1 MKIFNSKYHSV
12 IFYIIFS
19 LAYFLIGISL
29 TKLAFNSQIIPV
41 WIPAGIALVGCFIW
55 WWRFIPA
62 LFIAAFAFNFNI
74 FDSTAHDMVLVGSTF
89 NQAMYIAIG
98 IVLQAMVGAGLL
110 RYWLGHPL
118 RFKKRASIIYFILIV
133 GVGVCLIS
141 ANFGVFALSQFNPAY
156 AIEDHWQNVI
166 YWWLGDS
173 LGVIIATP
181 FLLILLPLKEQNHA
195 ITPLPTLAVCSIL
208 FVSVALTT
216 QLYDRENRQHT
227 FKIAERESHIIEN
240 SLYRYINQSLIAVQ
254 SLASQVQ
261 SNPNLNQQDFYA
273 YASEL
278 LAQHS
283 FIKALSWNK
292 KIEQSERESFTQ
304 EVANIYH
311 LDFEVVGEP
320 LEADDP
326 MVIVKYIAPFN
337 GNQKAVGFNVYSNP
351 DRKASLT
358 DPSIKYQPVS
368 TKIIQLVQTTTP
380 EPAYLLFAPVYKQ
393 EQHKT
398 IIEGYATGVF
408 LVRSIIEQ
416 AINEQQSEMFSIALY
431 EDVNKPAFYS
441 NYVKDLDMAHGS
453 RIMPL
458 KLSFGGQTWN
468 VSLALKEK
476 FLAPHNN
483 QLTLFLMA
491 LQVAVCALIL
501 IVLLLFNQQQIAL
514 TRKVAERTHS
524 LAQAKKQSDLANLA
538 KSRFLANMSHEIR
551 TPLNAVIG
559 FSSLAR
565 KEDNAQTLIGYLDKI
580 NSSSKS
586 LLSLINDILDISK
599 IESHKLKLENT
610 AFDLQVIIKR
620 INTMFET
627 SALNKGINWQVNSH
641 LPVDT
646 WYMGDPMRF
655 EQVVFN
661 LCSNAIKFT
670 DRGEVTVTFNGEFIN
685 AENVQITVT
694 VTDTGIGIEPSQQ
707 GKLFS
712 AFTQADDSTSRRY
725 GGTGLGLTV
734 VKELSKLMG
743 GKVTLKSEPNVGSTF
758 SFNVP
763 FTAAPIQESAALVYS
778 GTKLATLKVLVAE
791 DNPVNQMVIKAM
803 LGSLGIIAHIVENGE
818 AAVEAAKAQS
828 FDLILMDCQMP
839 IMDGYRAT
847 ALIRQ
852 FKNKL
857 ELPIIAL
864 TADVMP
870 EDKAHAQAVGFNEH
884 LAKPLELVKLTE
896 CLALYVEDDAH

>member
-1 MKIFNSKYHSV
+1 VKNFNSKNHSV

-19 LAYFLIGISL
+19 SAYFLIGISL
-29 TKLAFNSQIIPV
+29 TKLAFNTQIIPV
-41 WIPAGIALVGCFIW
+41 WLPAGVALVGCYIW
-55 WWRFIPA
+55 WWRFVPA

-74 FDSTAHDMVLVGSTF
+74 FESSAHEMVLVGNSF
-89 NQAMYIAIG
+89 KQAMYIASG
-98 IVLQAMVGAGLL
+98 IALQAMVGAGLL
-110 RYWLGHPL
+110 KFWLGHPL
-118 RFKKRASIIYFILIV
+118 YFKKRASIIYFIFIV
-133 GVGVCLIS
+133 GIAVSSIS

-156 AIEDHWQNVI
+156 NINDHWQNVLF
-166 YWWLGDS
+166 WWLGDS

-181 FLLILLPLKEQNHA
+181 LLLVLTQLTGPNRPMF
-195 ITPLPTLAVCSIL
+195 PLPTIVVCSIL
-208 FVSVALTT
+208 FISVAITT
-216 QLYDRENRQHT
+216 QLYNHKNKQHII
-227 FKIAERESHIIEN
+227 KAAQQEAQVIEN

-261 SNPNLNQQDFYA
+261 SNPDLNQQDFYA

-278 LAQHS
+278 LIQHS
-283 FIKALSWNK
+283 FIKALSWNQ
-292 KIEQSERESFTQ
+292 KITQSERASFTQ

-320 LEADDP
+320 LEPDDP

-358 DPSIKYQPVS
+358 NPAIKYQPVS
-368 TKIIQLVQTTTP
+368 TKIIQLVQTSAP

-393 EQHKT
+393 QQQAT
-398 IIEGYATGVF
+398 VINGYATGVF
-408 LVRSIIEQ
+408 LVRNIIEQ
-416 AINEQQSEMFSIALY
+416 AINKQQSDMFSIALY
-431 EDVNKPAFYS
+431 EDLNKPAFYS
-441 NYVKDLDMAHGS
+441 NSDNPSAIKNTN
-453 RIMPL
+453 IIKL
-458 KLSFGGQTWN
+458 KLTFGGQTWN
-468 VSLALKEK
+468 AYLALKERY
-476 FLAPHNN
+476 LAPQNS
-483 QLTLFLMA
+483 QLTLFLMV
-491 LQVAVCALIL
+491 LQLVVCALIL

-524 LAQAKKQSDLANLA
+524 LAQAKKQSDLANQA

-565 KEDNAQTLIGYLDKI
+565 KEDSTQTLIGYLDKI

-586 LLSLINDILDISK
+586 LLNLINDILDISK
-599 IESHKLKLENT
+599 IESHKLKLEST
-610 AFDLQVIIKR
+610 AFNLHAIIKR

-627 SALNKGINWQVNSH
+627 SADNKNIGWEVVNQ
-641 LPVDT
+641 LPADT
-646 WYMGDPMRF
+646 WYIGDPLRI
-655 EQVVFN
+655 EQIILN

-670 DRGEVTVTFNGEFIN
+670 EQGKVNIIFDGEYISDNKVKIT
-685 AENVQITVT
+685 ITVK
-694 VTDTGIGIEPSQQ
+694 DTGIGIEPSQQ
-707 GKLFS
+707 AKLFN

-734 VKELSKLMG
+734 VKELSKLMDAN
-743 GKVTLKSEPNVGSTF
+743 VTLQSEPNVGSKFIF
-758 SFNVP
+758 SVELETSP
-763 FTAAPIQESAALVYS
+763 AQESADPVYS
-778 GTKLATLKVLVAE
+778 DTKLTALKVLVAE

-803 LGSLGIIAHIVENGE
+803 LGSLGLVAHIVENGE
-818 AAVEAAKAQS
+818 AAVDIVKEQH

-852 FKNKL
+852 FKSKQ

-870 EDKAHAQAVGFNEH
+870 EDKAHALAVGFNQH
-884 LAKPLELVKLTE
+884 LAKPLDLVRLTA
-896 CLALYVEDDAH
+896 CLAQYAEMK

>member
-1 MKIFNSKYHSV
+1 MKNFNSKNHSV

-19 LAYFLIGISL
+19 SAYFLIGISL
-29 TKLAFNSQIIPV
+29 TKLAFNTQIIPV
-41 WIPAGIALVGCFIW
+41 WLPAGVALVGCYIW
-55 WWRFIPA
+55 WWRFVPA

-74 FDSTAHDMVLVGSTF
+74 FESSAHEMVLVGNSF
-89 NQAMYIAIG
+89 KQAMYIASG
-98 IVLQAMVGAGLL
+98 IALQAMVGAGLL
-110 RYWLGHPL
+110 KFWLGHPL
-118 RFKKRASIIYFILIV
+118 YFKKRASIIYFIFIV
-133 GVGVCLIS
+133 GIAVSSIS

-156 AIEDHWQNVI
+156 NINDHWQNVLF
-166 YWWLGDS
+166 WWLGDS

-181 FLLILLPLKEQNHA
+181 LLLVLTQLTGPNRPMF
-195 ITPLPTLAVCSIL
+195 PLPTIVVCNIL
-208 FVSVALTT
+208 FISVAITT
-216 QLYDRENRQHT
+216 QLYNHKNKQHII
-227 FKIAERESHIIEN
+227 KAAQQEAQVIEN

-261 SNPNLNQQDFYA
+261 SNPDLNQQDFYA

-278 LAQHS
+278 LIQHS
-283 FIKALSWNK
+283 FIKALSWNQ
-292 KIEQSERESFTQ
+292 KITQSERASFTQ

-320 LEADDP
+320 LEPDDP

-358 DPSIKYQPVS
+358 NPAIKYQPVS
-368 TKIIQLVQTTTP
+368 TKIIQLVQTSTP

-393 EQHKT
+393 QQQAT
-398 IIEGYATGVF
+398 VINGYATGVF
-408 LVRSIIEQ
+408 LVRNIIEQ
-416 AINEQQSEMFSIALY
+416 AINKQQSDMFSIALY
-431 EDVNKPAFYS
+431 EDLNKPAFYS
-441 NYVKDLDMAHGS
+441 NSDNPSAIKNTN
-453 RIMPL
+453 IIKL
-458 KLSFGGQTWN
+458 KLTFGGQTWN
-468 VSLALKEK
+468 AYLALKERY
-476 FLAPHNN
+476 LAPQNS
-483 QLTLFLMA
+483 QLTLFLMV
-491 LQVAVCALIL
+491 LQLVVCALIL

-524 LAQAKKQSDLANLA
+524 LAQAKKQSDLANQA

-565 KEDNAQTLIGYLDKI
+565 KEDSTQTLIGYLDKI

-586 LLSLINDILDISK
+586 LLNLINDILDISK
-599 IESHKLKLENT
+599 IESHKLKLEST
-610 AFDLQVIIKR
+610 AFNLHAIIKR

-627 SALNKGINWQVNSH
+627 SADNKNIGWEVVNQ
-641 LPVDT
+641 LPADT
-646 WYMGDPMRF
+646 WYIGDPLRI
-655 EQVVFN
+655 EQIILN

-670 DRGEVTVTFNGEFIN
+670 EQGKVNITFDGEYISDNKVKIT
-685 AENVQITVT
+685 ITVK
-694 VTDTGIGIEPSQQ
+694 DTGIGIEPSQQ
-707 GKLFS
+707 AKLFN

-734 VKELSKLMG
+734 VKELSKLMDAN
-743 GKVTLKSEPNVGSTF
+743 VTLQSEPNVGSKFIF
-758 SFNVP
+758 SVELETSP
-763 FTAAPIQESAALVYS
+763 AQESADPVYS
-778 GTKLATLKVLVAE
+778 DTKLTALKVLVAE

-803 LGSLGIIAHIVENGE
+803 LGSLGLVAHIVENGE
-818 AAVEAAKAQS
+818 AAVDIVKEQH

-852 FKNKL
+852 FKSKQ

-870 EDKAHAQAVGFNEH
+870 EDKAHALAVGFNQH
-884 LAKPLELVKLTE
+884 LAKPLDLVRLTA
-896 CLALYVEDDAH
+896 CLAQYAKMK